1 MWYIKFILFS
11 KLHRIQYQADEP
23 NRRAREEEKKRLEF
37 EQDKERL
44 AFQRILLEAQAKN
57 KEWDRMDEVRT
68 KYNWW
73 DQLCCFLIDIT
84 TLVYQIQCSPLK
96 VNSLGPK
103 KSVHFIQGSL

>member
-1 MWYIKFILFS
+1 MLKNTLKEIKVRDYWKGTKAASLRWVALLGIWAVTGIAAIPFV
-11 KLHRIQYQADEP
+11 IQYQADEP

-68 KYNWW
+68 KYN
-73 DQLCCFLIDIT
+73 
-84 TLVYQIQCSPLK
+84 
-96 VNSLGPK
+96 
-103 KSVHFIQGSL
+103 